1 MNLARAPGHWLMLGA
16 VLALAACADSGINSA
31 VQSANQKMELN
42 GSPFRYV
49 ARDSESMTL
58 TLMPLPAGPTKA
70 VPDLAKQALESIAVE
85 EGRKGR
91 STASL
96 ERVHHLQDGRE
107 VWVLH
112 TLGEGIAYI
121 VAFENAANP
130 KSNIRITG
138 PTTFTR

>member
-1 MNLARAPGHWLMLGA
+1 MKRL
-16 VLALAACADSGINSA
+16 LALSVLIALGGCATESGIESA
-31 VQSANQKMELN
+31 VRSANQKMELN

-49 ARDSESMTL
+49 ACDSTSMGL
-58 TLMPLPAGPTKA
+58 TLMPLPEGPTRA
-70 VPDLAKQALESIAVE
+70 VPALADQVLKSIATE

-96 ERVHHLQDGRE
+96 ERVHYLQDGRE

-112 TLGEGIAYI
+112 TLGEGIAYV
-121 VAFENAANP
+121 VALEDPANP

-138 PTTFTR
+138 PTSYSKRVQ

>member
-1 MNLARAPGHWLMLGA
+1 MKSALVPVNLLALGA
-16 VLALAACADSGINSA
+16 MLALSACADSGINSA

-58 TLMPLPAGPTKA
+58 TLLPLPAGPTKA

-112 TLGEGIAYI
+112 TLGEGIAY
-121 VAFENAANP
+121 VVSFEDAANP

-138 PTTFTR
+138 PTTYTR

>member
-1 MNLARAPGHWLMLGA
+1 MRLAFIVM
-16 VLALAACADSGINSA
+16 VLVALAACADSGINSA
-31 VQSANQKMELN
+31 VSSANQQMETK

-58 TLMPLPAGPTKA
+58 TLMPLPTGPTKA
-70 VPDLAKQALESIAVE
+70 VPELARQVLASITAEES
-85 EGRKGR
+85 RQGR

-112 TLGEGIAYI
+112 TLGTGIAYI
-121 VAFENAANP
+121 VAMENASNP
-130 KSNIRITG
+130 KSNIRLTG
-138 PTTFTR
+138 PTSYTK

>member
-1 MNLARAPGHWLMLGA
+1 M
-16 VLALAACADSGINSA
+16 ALVGCASESGINSA
-31 VQSANQKMELN
+31 VKSANQKLEMN

-58 TLMPLPAGPTKA
+58 TLLPLPAGPSKA
-70 VPDLAKQALESIAVE
+70 VPELAQQVLTSIATE

-96 ERVHHLQDGRE
+96 ERVHYLQDGRE

-121 VAFENAANP
+121 VALENPSNP
-130 KSNIRITG
+130 KSNIRIIG
-138 PTTFTR
+138 PTTYTKQ

>member
-1 MNLARAPGHWLMLGA
+1 MKRL
-16 VLALAACADSGINSA
+16 LALGLLIALAGCATESSISSA
-31 VQSANQKMELN
+31 VKSANQKMELN

-49 ARDSESMTL
+49 ARDSTSMGL
-58 TLMPLPAGPTKA
+58 TLMPLPEGPTKA
-70 VPDLAKQALESIAVE
+70 VPPLAEQVLQSIAQE

-112 TLGEGIAYI
+112 TLGEGIAYV
-121 VAFENAANP
+121 VAMENPANP

-138 PTTFTR
+138 PTTYSK

>member
-1 MNLARAPGHWLMLGA
+1 MKHVLVLG
-16 VLALAACADSGINSA
+16 LLIALGGCATESSISSA
-31 VQSANQKMELN
+31 VKSANQKMEMN

-49 ARDSESMTL
+49 PRDSTSMGL
-58 TLMPLPAGPTKA
+58 TLMPLPEGPTKA
-70 VPDLAKQALESIAVE
+70 VPALAEQVLQSIATE

-96 ERVHHLQDGRE
+96 ERVHYLQDGRE

-121 VAFENAANP
+121 VALENPSNP
-130 KSNIRITG
+130 KSNIRLTG
-138 PTTFTR
+138 PTTYAK

>member
-1 MNLARAPGHWLMLGA
+1 MKKLLAVGLCF
-16 VLALAACADSGINSA
+16 ALAACATESGISSA
-31 VQSANQKMELN
+31 VKQANQKMELN

-49 ARDSESMTL
+49 ARDSSSMGL
-58 TLMPLPAGPTKA
+58 TLMPLPEGPTRA
-70 VPDLAKQALESIAVE
+70 VPALAEQVLQSIATE

-96 ERVHHLQDGRE
+96 ERVHYLQDGRE

-121 VAFENAANP
+121 VALENPANP

-138 PTTFTR
+138 PTTYSK